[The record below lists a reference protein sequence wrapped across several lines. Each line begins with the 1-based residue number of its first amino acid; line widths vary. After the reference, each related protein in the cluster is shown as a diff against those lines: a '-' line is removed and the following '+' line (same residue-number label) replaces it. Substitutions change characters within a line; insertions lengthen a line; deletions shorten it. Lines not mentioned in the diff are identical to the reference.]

1 MKKYLTLIAA
11 VLFCAALQ
19 AQTYNIHKKNG
30 TTIYIPADEVEF
42 VNFDE
47 AMTART
53 TGVQFGNK
61 IWATNNV
68 GADLAWEPG
77 MYFSWGNTDGYY
89 ITDIMN
95 QEYCFGLDE
104 YKATSGFKA
113 STYNP
118 SSQTYKNPVS
128 GYGENWN
135 RWRIPTENDFNDL
148 IEKSDYYY
156 WGTYEGPGLPDPN
169 SSITG
174 LWFVNKETPKDS
186 IFIPAVGNI
195 DMQVIDHN
203 KKRLGGYWAQGKD
216 GDYGR
221 GLFFG
226 SEDNINKEWRFFQ
239 AEERR
244 IGLPL
249 RLCRDK

>member
-11 VLFCAALQ
+11 VLFCAAVQ

-30 TTIYIPADEVEF
+30 TTIYILADEVEYVDF
-42 VNFDE
+42 NDVMNVDPK
-47 AMTART
+47 
-53 TGVQFGNK
+53 GVKLGGK
-61 IWATNNV
+61 EWAHHNV
-68 GADLAWEPG
+68 GAELAWEPG

-89 ITDIMN
+89 VTDIMN
-95 QEYCFGLDE
+95 QQYCFGLDE

-118 SSQTYKNPVS
+118 SPQKYKNPVS
-128 GYGENWN
+128 GKEENWN
-135 RWRIPTENDFNDL
+135 GWHIPTEKEFNDL
-148 IEKSDYYY
+148 VEQTDNY

-174 LWFVNKETPKDS
+174 IWFVAKDKSDS

-195 DMQVIDHN
+195 EMQVINHN
-203 KKRLGGYWAQGKD
+203 EKRLGGYWAQGKD

-226 SEDNINKEWRFFQ
+226 SEDNFNKEWRFFQ

-249 RLCRDK
+249 RLCK